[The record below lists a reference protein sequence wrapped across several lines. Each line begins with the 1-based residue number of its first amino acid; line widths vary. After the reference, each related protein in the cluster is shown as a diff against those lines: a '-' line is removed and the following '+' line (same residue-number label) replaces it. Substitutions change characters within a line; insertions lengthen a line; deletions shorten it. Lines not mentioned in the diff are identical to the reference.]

1 MDPYYFLNIE
11 LKNEGESDMELH
23 DYTNCYPDGSWDI
36 WCEDNCSI
44 IYNGLEYKIVKFDN
58 NSKIL
63 TFYTDENASSLKIK
77 LTLNDINS

>member
-44 IYNGLEYKIVKFDN
+44 IYNGLEYKIVKF
-58 NSKIL
+58 
-63 TFYTDENASSLKIK
+63 ENAYSLKIK